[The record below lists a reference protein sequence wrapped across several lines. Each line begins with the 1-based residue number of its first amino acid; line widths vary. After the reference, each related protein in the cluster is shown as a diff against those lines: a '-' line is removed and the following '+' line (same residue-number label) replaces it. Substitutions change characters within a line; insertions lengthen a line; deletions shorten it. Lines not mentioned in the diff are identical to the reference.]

1 MPRGRHRHSPPLHR
15 LLPPTAI
22 AGVSLV
28 CALGPWVFSEPSV
41 LRVTAAVAAA
51 TAAVGAAV
59 MRRWDVEAGKRVAD
73 LTRARASDEWRHEE
87 KAAELETDLDESRE
101 LRTKL
106 EHKLRAKRT
115 ELANLRNE
123 HAALLRRYATAETE
137 RASALEGRRLLEI
150 EAIAPEEAPELS
162 AAGAGEDASEGDE
175 ATTAVQ
181 ASPVPPQGV
190 PAAGAPWASW
200 ETASKAAAK
209 AAKSAQAPKGRA
221 VASSA
226 EAGADAAA
234 ESGVDDGAD
243 AEADADGDGSGA
255 KKSGPAVFSSS
266 GSALFLRANSALD
279 RIITQRGSV
288 QGPGGAEADAE
299 SETEAGVGTGVEA
312 GAEAQAGIG
321 AASEGAAGA
330 GADVVVETG
339 IETEIEAVAEDGAAA
354 AAAVED
360 EAVSEADGGSVTAG
374 ESEAGSETETV
385 SATAPGFTSEPEAEP
400 EPEAGAE
407 ADTRGD
413 AAEAGVGAEADAT
426 ADAGV
431 DSEGP
436 GTEEGNA
443 SEVRGESAD
452 HAVADSAD
460 VQTEESVDAT
470 VDESAPAEPAKGQAP
485 KEGSPKG
492 QAPKEG
498 SPKGPSP
505 KGPSPKGDPD
515 GPTDGGTRQGRS
527 AQAVEEPVPV
537 LTSEEDGAAGK
548 SVAVRG
554 HERAAAT
561 PVPAVSAPALSTGV
575 GELTRVEP
583 SGRVGH
589 GQQAE
594 PAAPPV
600 LPALPPAGHFTV
612 PTAVAVVPAAPQRRA
627 AVEGG
632 FDFFGTQNGA
642 DALEAVQNEDLADVV
657 GQEALALHKAESE
670 ARFKLADEATRG
682 VGQVIDL
689 TAHDETEQID
699 VQGLRTAAS

>member
-28 CALGPWVFSEPSV
+28 CALGPWLFSEPSV

-115 ELANLRNE
+115 ELAGLRNE

-150 EAIAPEEAPELS
+150 EAIAPEEAPELP
-162 AAGAGEDASEGDE
+162 AAGAGEDSGEGDE

-200 ETASKAAAK
+200 ETASKAAAT
-209 AAKSAQAPKGRA
+209 AARSAQAPKGRA
-221 VASSA
+221 VAPSA
-226 EAGADAAA
+226 EAGADAAVAA
-234 ESGVDDGAD
+234 EGGVDDGAE
-243 AEADADGDGSGA
+243 AEAGADVDGDGSGA
-255 KKSGPAVFSSS
+255 KESGPAVFSPS

-288 QGPGGAEADAE
+288 KGSGDAEA
-299 SETEAGVGTGVEA
+299 ETEAGVGTEVEA

-321 AASEGAAGA
+321 AASEGAAEA
-330 GADVVVETG
+330 GADGVVDTDTD
-339 IETEIEAVAEDGAAA
+339 TEAVAVAEDGAAP
-354 AAAVED
+354 AVE
-360 EAVSEADGGSVTAG
+360 VGGESVTAG
-374 ESEAGSETETV
+374 GSEAGSETETV
-385 SATAPGFTSEPEAEP
+385 SATATAPGFEPEPEPEP

-407 ADTRGD
+407 ADARGD
-413 AAEAGVGAEADAT
+413 AAEADAAAEA
-426 ADAGV
+426 GV
-431 DSEGP
+431 ESEGP
-436 GTEEGNA
+436 GTEGENA
-443 SEVRGESAD
+443 SEVRAESAG

-460 VQTEESVDAT
+460 VQTEESGDATGDAT
-470 VDESAPAEPAKGQAP
+470 VDEPAPAEPA
-485 KEGSPKG
+485 KG

-527 AQAVEEPVPV
+527 AQAAEEPVPV
-537 LTSEEDGAAGK
+537 LTAEEDGAAGK

-554 HERAAAT
+554 HERAAAS
-561 PVPAVSAPALSTGV
+561 PVPVVSAPALSTGA

-589 GQQAE
+589 VQQAE
-594 PAAPPV
+594 PAAPPM

-642 DALEAVQNEDLADVV
+642 DALEAMQNEDLADVV

-670 ARFKLADEATRG
+670 AQFKLADEATRG
-682 VGQVIDL
+682 IGQVIDL